1 MGVGLALTMLSAL
14 AAIVGGI
21 ACVTFG
27 FFAGHAVASGWVGR
41 LAKEAKGQAAALYLL
56 AYYIGSSVIG
66 SYGGH
71 MWAGY
76 GWSGVAGLV
85 AALLV
90 IGLLAA
96 FRLQRLDSAHG

>member
-1 MGVGLALTMLSAL
+1 
-14 AAIVGGI
+14 
-21 ACVTFG
+21 
-27 FFAGHAVASGWVGR
+27 
-41 LAKEAKGQAAALYLL
+41 
-56 AYYIGSSVIG
+56 
-66 SYGGH
+66 